1 MFTGEHREC
10 PSRPTA
16 GTTPRYPSAAQ
27 GFPGRIGNAVR
38 QWAEEL
44 GEGRSGRRVTAL
56 TATAC
61 GITTRPA
68 PAQQLQRREEG
79 VRLLRLLRLLE
90 EHTTGLVMAVDD
102 IHATDREEITRPAA
116 DVQHCVRAGLP
127 TGLVL
132 AGPPAAVPD
141 QLDEGVATF
150 LRRADRIGPHA
161 ASAGDAQPSAP
172 RVRETPSR
180 PRSAQKGLPS
190 CDVLRSGA
198 PGGPGGLAPAGGERL
213 GHRRAA
219 ATRPGRCRLGRPP

>member
-1 MFTGEHREC
+1 MQRCSQESTGKALLDRPQAPLHGAHRPRRGFRAASATPC
-10 PSRPTA
+10 ASGPTSSARDAA
-16 GTTPRYPSAAQ
+16 GD
-27 GFPGRIGNAVR
+27 
-38 QWAEEL
+38 E
-44 GEGRSGRRVTAL
+44 VTAL

-68 PAQQLQRREEG
+68 PAQQPQRREEG
-79 VRLLRLLRLLE
+79 VRLLRLLE

-161 ASAGDAQPSAP
+161 ASAGDVQPSAP

-180 PRSAQKGLPS
+180 PRSAQKRLPS